1 MMSNS
6 TRQKDAIREAFRG
19 AGRPLTPTEAQA
31 LAIKAIP
38 RLGIATVYRAVKE
51 MSDSGELARVAI
63 PDEAVRYEP
72 AQACGCGDCSHPAPQ
87 EAGHAHFLC
96 RVCRQVFCLEP
107 QTGRPPTPKDFV
119 VEAVVTTVHGV
130 CGGCGAEGRL

>member
-1 MMSNS
+1 MSNS
-6 TRQKDAIREAFRG
+6 TRQKDAIREAFRA

-31 LAIKAIP
+31 LAIKAVP
-38 RLGIATVYRAVKE
+38 KLGIATVYRAVKE
-51 MSDSGELARVAI
+51 MSDAGELARVAI

-72 AQACGCGDCSHPAPQ
+72 AKACGCETCAHPAPQ

-107 QTGRPPTPKDFV
+107 QEGRPKTPRGFS

-130 CGGCGAEGRL
+130 CKDCKK